1 MAKITSSQDMTQDT
15 TPLLA
20 SVAGIFRKPTNC
32 INFCNNWIKILLD
45 KINIWCCFLLSS
57 DYRKNHDLWT
67 QWPASSVIGH
77 HHMTLLKHHKGC
89 VIRYPFASKL
99 KNWRPPD
106 FFQEFGSQKYE
117 KTSALNCILH
127 CLPCQWP
134 WHQAAAALWNL
145 TAEEGVTTNFGHR
158 SMYGKYLPT
167 FAIINHSCR

>member
-1 MAKITSSQDMTQDT
+1 MAKITSSQDMTQDM

-32 INFCNNWIKILLD
+32 INFTITWSSFCLIRSTYDFVSYFQVTIK
-45 KINIWCCFLLSS
+45 
-57 DYRKNHDLWT
+57 KNHDLWT
-67 QWPASSVIGH
+67 QWPASSVMGH
-77 HHMTLLKHHKGC
+77 HHMTLLKHHKGR

-99 KNWRPPD
+99 KNWLPPQISFRNLD
-106 FFQEFGSQKYE
+106 HKIS

-145 TAEEGVTTNFGHR
+145 TAEEGVTINFGHR

-167 FAIINHSCR
+167 FAIVNHSCR